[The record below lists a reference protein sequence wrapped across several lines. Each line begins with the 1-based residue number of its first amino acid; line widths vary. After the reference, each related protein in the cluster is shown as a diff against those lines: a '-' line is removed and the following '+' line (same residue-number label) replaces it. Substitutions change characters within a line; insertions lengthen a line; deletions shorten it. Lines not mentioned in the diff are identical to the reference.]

1 MLFSCFHPITGGRVG
16 EIIAQESKW
25 CKNKD
30 ALPLSRNK
38 DKFEKF
44 CETYKDYI
52 NVADAYETFLG
63 QWEKQKSAAG
73 EALLKVC
80 HSAYCVIINK
90 GNQTQ

>member
-63 QWEKQKSAAG
+63 QWYFLFSCGGWSITGLRAPAW
-73 EALLKVC
+73 A
-80 HSAYCVIINK
+80 
-90 GNQTQ
+90 